1 MLYLKSPL
9 FFLFFLSEFR
19 DNIHKQA
26 KSEKKN
32 YHENK
37 ENKFNEHLE
46 L

>member
-9 FFLFFLSEFR
+9 FFFFFLSEFR

-26 KSEKKN
+26 KSEKKK
-32 YHENK
+32 YDENK
-37 ENKFNEHLE
+37 ENKFNEQLE